1 MTEKGERRRT
11 IDPAV
16 ADILCDLEHNQHLAR
31 LPRAKRRKAKQDAQ
45 RYKITLDF
53 PQALHAEL
61 QQIAE
66 DEGVS
71 VSGLVAFF
79 THRVVEAYNRGEIN
93 LHPYKRISRSAR
105 FEYILEIG
113 EHEAHS

>member
-1 MTEKGERRRT
+1 MAEQGKRKQT

-16 ADILCDLEHNQHLAR
+16 ADILSDLEHNQNLAR
-31 LPRAKRRKAKQDAQ
+31 LPRSKRRKAKQDAQ

-53 PQALHAEL
+53 PQALHAEV
-61 QQIAE
+61 QRIAE

-79 THRVVEAYNRGEIN
+79 THRVIEAYSRGEIN

-105 FEYILEIG
+105 FEYILEVG
-113 EHEAHS
+113 GNEEHS

>member
-1 MTEKGERRRT
+1 MAEKGERRKT

-16 ADILCDLEHNQHLAR
+16 ADILSDLEHNQHLAR
-31 LPRAKRRKAKQDAQ
+31 LPRSKRRKAKQDAQ

-53 PQALHAEL
+53 PPALHAEV
-61 QQIAE
+61 QRIAQ

-79 THRVVEAYNRGEIN
+79 THRVVETYNRGEIN

-113 EHEAHS
+113 ENEGHS

>member
-1 MTEKGERRRT
+1 MAEQGKRKQT

-16 ADILCDLEHNQHLAR
+16 ADILSDLEHNQNLAR
-31 LPRAKRRKAKQDAQ
+31 LPRSKRRKAKQDAQ

-53 PQALHAEL
+53 PPALHAEV

-79 THRVVEAYNRGEIN
+79 THRVVEAYSRGEIN

>member
-1 MTEKGERRRT
+1 MTEQGKRKQT

-16 ADILCDLEHNQHLAR
+16 ADILSDLEHNQNLAR
-31 LPRAKRRKAKQDAQ
+31 LPRSKRRKAKQDAQ

-53 PQALHAEL
+53 PPALHAEV
-61 QQIAE
+61 QRIAE

-79 THRVVEAYNRGEIN
+79 THRVVKAYSRGEIN

-113 EHEAHS
+113 GNEGHS

>member
-1 MTEKGERRRT
+1 MAEKGDRRQP

-16 ADILCDLEHNQHLAR
+16 ADILSDLEHNQNLAR
-31 LPRAKRRKAKQDAQ
+31 LPRSKRRKAKQDAQ

-53 PQALHAEL
+53 PQALHAEV
-61 QQIAE
+61 QRIAE

-79 THRVVEAYNRGEIN
+79 THRVIEAYSRGEIN

-105 FEYILEIG
+105 FEYVLEVG
-113 EHEAHS
+113 GNEEHS

>member
-1 MTEKGERRRT
+1 MTKQGERKQT

-16 ADILCDLEHNQHLAR
+16 ADILSDLEHNQHLAR
-31 LPRAKRRKAKQDAQ
+31 LPRSKRRKAKQDAQ

-53 PQALHAEL
+53 PPALHAEV
-61 QQIAE
+61 QRIAE

-71 VSGLVAFF
+71 VSGLIAFF
-79 THRVVEAYNRGEIN
+79 THRVAEAYSRGEID
-93 LHPYKRISRSAR
+93 LYPHKRISRSAR

-113 EHEAHS
+113 ENEGSS

>member
-1 MTEKGERRRT
+1 MAKQGERKQT

-16 ADILCDLEHNQHLAR
+16 ADILSDLEHNQHLAR
-31 LPRAKRRKAKQDAQ
+31 LPRSKRRKAKQDAQ

-53 PQALHAEL
+53 PPSLHEDV
-61 QQIAE
+61 QRIAQE
-66 DEGVS
+66 EGVS

-93 LHPYKRISRSAR
+93 LHPHKRISRSAR

-113 EHEAHS
+113 GNEGHS

>member
-1 MTEKGERRRT
+1 MAEQGKRKQT

-16 ADILCDLEHNQHLAR
+16 ADILSDLEHNQHLAR
-31 LPRAKRRKAKQDAQ
+31 LPRSKRRKAKQDAQ

-53 PQALHAEL
+53 LPALHAEV
-61 QQIAE
+61 QRIAE

-71 VSGLVAFF
+71 VSGLIAFF

-93 LHPYKRISRSAR
+93 LHPHKRISRSAR
-105 FEYILEIG
+105 FENVLEIG
-113 EHEAHS
+113 ANEGAS

>member
-1 MTEKGERRRT
+1 MTEQRGRKQT

-16 ADILCDLEHNQHLAR
+16 ADILSELEQTQHLAR
-31 LPRAKRRKAKQDAQ
+31 LPRLRRRKAKQDAQ

-53 PQALHAEL
+53 PPALHAEI
-61 QQIAE
+61 QRIAD

-71 VSGLVAFF
+71 VSGLIAFF
-79 THRVVEAYNRGEIN
+79 THRVVETYNRGEIN

-105 FEYILEIG
+105 FEYILDIG
-113 EHEAHS
+113 DNER

>member
-1 MTEKGERRRT
+1 MAEQGERRQT

-16 ADILCDLEHNQHLAR
+16 ADILSDLEHNQHLAR

-53 PQALHAEL
+53 PPALHAEV

-66 DEGVS
+66 REGVS
-71 VSGLVAFF
+71 VSGLIAFF
-79 THRVVEAYNRGEIN
+79 TNNGVEAYNRGEIN

-105 FEYILEIG
+105 FEYILEVG
-113 EHEAHS
+113 ENEGNS